1 MQLVELYILFKI
13 QVFQVLTSDLPNPK
27 ILDLAETESF
37 IQIRIRPNPYPSPNQ
52 NIFYWNPKIKALC
65 NVDTKKVFL
74 IISTYYTNTCI
85 LILAEQHF

>member
-52 NIFYWNPKIKALC
+52 NIFY
-65 NVDTKKVFL
+65 
-74 IISTYYTNTCI
+74 
-85 LILAEQHF
+85 